1 MKSFFNCLILCGLVF
16 LVGCSG
22 GSPKP
27 PTVTPPPGS
36 GDVWLIT
43 SLQASNDNP
52 LVNTSV
58 LVTATVTSNGEPA
71 PDGTQVEFTANG
83 GVFVANGQTLATV
96 VTAGGQASVTFG
108 ATQAGGYI
116 IQARVRTVTSQIQV
130 AYRNPDSSGTLQIW
144 SINPSVGSYAGGET
158 VVLTGKGIRSP
169 VEVYFTVQGTRYQA
183 IIDQVVPSI
192 PASSAGTITLRTPE
206 PTAADTSIAS
216 DADVQVVV
224 EVGTPEEQNQ
234 SYPAAFTFISNGV
247 IIGDPIVFG
256 VEPFWGRS
264 SGGELVTILGLN
276 FGVDVNGDL
285 VENFDE
291 VYFTFQGQELLA
303 TIERWSPNQ
312 IEVITPRFSLT
323 PLTAD
328 ENAGIKL
335 TRIGAQP
342 VLKNDVFIVRSD
354 IAQPVITGISP
365 TAGPLDG
372 GTLVTING
380 KGFEVPMQV
389 HFGDLEATGVQVI
402 DDQTPAD
409 NDIITCLT
417 PDYSQQGQLPPLPV
431 TVRVTNLQTG
441 NTATSS
447 QTFTFGE
454 VLYISQ
460 ANPTE
465 GQIGDLLTL
474 FGAGF
479 EDPLTV
485 WFSNNIEF
493 DVIAVTGTEIT
504 LRSPPSLAPTCAD
517 RTGSFRVVLNES
529 NREATGGTYSLLGS
543 NPTIT
548 DVDPIFITE
557 IGSGAGTDPSEID
570 IYGVRF
576 ADEVLVAING
586 FTLPTT
592 AVTVVSSEHIRV
604 TGIPTPDDFG
614 PNFFSMNTCTTT
626 NGFPGQEFAPTTV
639 DVQVRNLP
647 LNCQNTLGQA
657 LVYLPEDQTC
667 VPVAD
672 LRVNQLT
679 FFQPDPVIVGSCS
692 DPQILIIENVFS
704 EAVLEIS
711 SVNLGEGFFFD
722 DPPTLQTAG
731 PLSIPGPNGQDT
743 SLSVYFCPN
752 SAGPIQGELTI
763 FSNDPDN
770 NGLYTQTLSGNG
782 ADTP

>member
-16 LVGCSG
+16 LMGCSG

-52 LVNTSV
+52 LVNTAV

-83 GVFVANGQTLATV
+83 GVFVANGETLATV
-96 VTAGGQASVTFG
+96 VTAGGQASITFG

-116 IQARVRTVTSQIQV
+116 IQARVRTITSQIQV
-130 AYRNPDSSGTLQIW
+130 AYRNPDTSDTLQIW
-144 SINPSVGSYAGGET
+144 SINPNVGSYAGGET

-183 IIDQVVPSI
+183 IIDQVVPSV

-206 PTAADTSIAS
+206 PTAADTSLS
-216 DADVQVVV
+216 STADVTVIV

-234 SYPAAFTFISNGV
+234 TYPAAFTFISNGV
-247 IIGDPIVFG
+247 IIGDPIIFG

-276 FGVDVNGDL
+276 FGVDVTKEL
-285 VENFDE
+285 VKNFDE
-291 VYFTFQGQELLA
+291 VYFTYQGQDLLA
-303 TIERWSPNQ
+303 EIERWSPNQ

-328 ENAGIKL
+328 QNAGIKL
-335 TRIGAQP
+335 TRIGANP
-342 VLKNDVFIVRSD
+342 VVKNDVFIVRSD

-389 HFGDLEATGVQVI
+389 LFGTLEATGVQVI

-431 TVRVTNLQTG
+431 TIRVTNLQTG
-441 NTATSS
+441 NNATSS

-454 VLYISQ
+454 VLYVSQ

-474 FGAGF
+474 YGAGF

-485 WFSNNIEF
+485 WFSSNIEF

-517 RTGSFRVVLNES
+517 RGGSFRVVLNES
-529 NREATGGTYSLLGS
+529 NREATGGNYTLLGS
-543 NPTIT
+543 NPTVT
-548 DVDPIFITE
+548 SVSPTFITE
-557 IGSGAGTDPSEID
+557 IGLGTGVDPSEID

-576 ADEVLVAING
+576 SDNLLVSINNY
-586 FTLPTT
+586 TVDTNN
-592 AVTVVSSEHIRV
+592 VTVVSPEHIHV
-604 TGIPTPDDFG
+604 SGIPIPEDFG
-614 PNFFSMNTCTTT
+614 PNFFSRISCTTST
-626 NGFPGQEFAPTTV
+626 GLLGSKEGPTPV
-639 DVQVRNLP
+639 NVRVENLP
-647 LNCQNTLGQA
+647 LGCQNTLAEA
-657 LVYLPEDQTC
+657 LVYLPETQTC
-667 VPVAD
+667 VA
-672 LRVNQLT
+672 
-679 FFQPDPVIVGSCS
+679 
-692 DPQILIIENVFS
+692 PQIETDVPPGTLFDFLTVTVGECSLPAPVVVTSTGDAPLQLGTITT
-704 EAVLEIS
+704 IS
-711 SVNLGEGFFFD
+711 NPEPDQFQLFD
-722 DPPTLQTAG
+722 DPSNALIAPGDSVTVSVIFCPSVAG
-731 PLSIPGPNGQDT
+731 LFDGSFSIPHDGSNQG
-743 SLSVYFCPN
+743 S
-752 SAGPIQGELTI
+752 PISFPLV
-763 FSNDPDN
+763 
-770 NGLYTQTLSGNG
+770 GNG
-782 ADTP
+782 VPAP